1 MKKPLLIFMYGI
13 AVYFI
18 LRSWYAQGNT
28 GLPRPNILVGPTY
41 LYSILTLASD
51 FAENIPVLIGAGL
64 TLALIVQAQNA
75 GVSKGKSG
83 TGTTPI
89 KVPATP
95 ANVKTA
101 TAGGK
106 AASGAASKVTKPG
119 ANIGSF

>member
-18 LRSWYAQGNT
+18 LRSWYSQGNT

-64 TLALIVQAQNA
+64 TLALIIQAQNA
-75 GVSKGKSG
+75 GVSKGG
-83 TGTTPI
+83 NTGTKPI
-89 KVPATP
+89 NIPKTP
-95 ANVKTA
+95 ANVKSA